1 MISGA
6 GALLTGRTEITGL
19 PMANTEHFLAYLK
32 HYSRRDIDRVSDM
45 LNDDVVLRDWNIS
58 VVGKAAALA
67 ETGRNFESVRSIEI
81 EVLALYGGDDAVAGE
96 LRIVVDG
103 TIELYVV
110 DVISFD
116 SNGKIKSIRA
126 YLGRGDDQGM
136 KKE

>member
-1 MISGA
+1 MS
-6 GALLTGRTEITGL
+6 
-19 PMANTEHFLAYLK
+19 NSEHFLAYLR
-32 HYSRRDIDRVSDM
+32 HYSHKDIDCVSDM
-45 LNDDVVLRDWNIS
+45 FTDDVTLRDWNIS

-67 ETGRNFESVRSIEI
+67 ETSRNFESARSIEI
-81 EVLALYGGDDAVAGE
+81 QALALYEGGDAVAGE

-103 TIELYVV
+103 MIELYVV

-126 YLGRGDDQGM
+126 YLGRGDDQGI